1 MVVEENNALK
11 NILQGAVIIYDDD
24 SMRDVS

>member
-11 NILQGAVIIYDDD
+11 NILQSAVIIYDDD